1 MKIIRTKTEAKGGI
15 TPQEKAKLDLYAKE
29 WIAIALRTAPIEA
42 EKIVPA
48 IEGIYAAA
56 KLKKP
61 RVVIVPSPRVM
72 AFAYGASAWIWHCR
86 KNKSDAATRAATV
99 DATYDATYA
108 ATVDAT
114 DAATVD
120 ATYAA
125 TNAATVD
132 ATRAATVDA
141 TYAATNAATYDA
153 KQCFTLAGEGGI
165 RCAKSWGR
173 AYQGGN
179 MWAGWVSYLAAFR
192 DVLGLDLP
200 EHKKFKHYEDAARH
214 GGFRVMHEEFCIV
227 SDFPEFIKID
237 DGNRP
242 HCENGPSHKWR
253 DGWALYHWHGVKVPK
268 EWILNSEKLT
278 AIEVLKTEDVEQ
290 RAAGCEIV
298 GWEKIEKELGAKII
312 NDSGSDDIGKLIEM
326 QLPELSNSGLFLKA
340 WCPRNGW
347 IYEGVPHVSDVDQL
361 PIDTAL
367 KAQAWRIGDRQ
378 DEYVHPTVRT

>member
-1 MKIIRTKTEAKGGI
+1 
-15 TPQEKAKLDLYAKE
+15 
-29 WIAIALRTAPIEA
+29 
-42 EKIVPA
+42 
-48 IEGIYAAA
+48 
-56 KLKKP
+56 
-61 RVVIVPSPRVM
+61 
-72 AFAYGASAWIWHCR
+72 
-86 KNKSDAATRAATV
+86 
-99 DATYDATYA
+99 
-108 ATVDAT
+108 
-114 DAATVD
+114 
-120 ATYAA
+120 
-125 TNAATVD
+125 
-132 ATRAATVDA
+132 
-141 TYAATNAATYDA
+141 
-153 KQCFTLAGEGGI
+153 
-165 RCAKSWGR
+165 
-173 AYQGGN
+173 

>member
-99 DATYDATYA
+99 DATRAATVDATRAATDAATRAATDAATYDATYDATYA

-114 DAATVD
+114 D
-120 ATYAA
+120 
-125 TNAATVD
+125 
-132 ATRAATVDA
+132 
-141 TYAATNAATYDA
+141 AATYDA